1 MRTPNGQIAYLNGVI
16 KAVGPPSRLGLPH
29 HWEGAASETVVT
41 LEFIPQAAGKTKLL
55 LTLTVRTKKHVHLF
69 FQQGVLLGERFGILE
84 GEAEQVR
91 VARFHTMAEVEANK
105 GAIEAV
111 VRAWVAL
118 QDG

>member
-1 MRTPNGQIAYLNGVI
+1 MNRNPDVETFMTDLEHPLKAELLRVREIILQSDDKIQEAI
-16 KAVGPPSRLGLPH
+16 KWKAP
-29 HWEGAASETVVT
+29 T
-41 LEFIPQAAGKTKLL
+41 FFYKKNL

-69 FQQGVLLGERFGILE
+69 FQQGALLGERFGILE
-84 GEAEQVR
+84 GDAEQVR

-118 QDG
+118 QGG